1 MISTT
6 NFLSEIRNMGFS
18 LFACAGLLSYCVA
31 LWWLRWHWNA
41 ALHDS
46 TRILQAPP
54 LAFLSDNKPF
64 ISVIIAVRN
73 EAANLPKL
81 LQSLDNQ
88 SLNHSLFEVIFID
101 DDSDDDTANILQHHT
116 SHYDLRYFLLEK
128 SPKTAHKKRAIA
140 TGIGHARGQLI
151 VCTDGDCHFGIHWLS
166 NFYIFQQQTQA
177 VFVSAPVR
185 LEATPPNLFT
195 QMQVIEFASLIGTGG
210 ASLHAGAANMCNGA
224 NLAYLKSAYEQVGG
238 FTGKTHLA
246 SGDDEF
252 LMHKMAAAFPKKV
265 IFLAHPDSVV
275 STATQPD
282 WRSFAAQRKRW
293 ASKWSSYQDWKV
305 TALAVCTAAFHVLVM
320 ACWIRLFISPTENIL
335 LAILLIFKAIAEYFL
350 LKKICTDTRARW
362 SNAAFGALQILYS
375 PYVVFFGLSA
385 ALLPKGYTWKNRQ
398 VQ

>member
-1 MISTT
+1 
-6 NFLSEIRNMGFS
+6 MGFS
-18 LFACAGLLSYCVA
+18 LFACAVLLAYCVA
-31 LWWLRWHWNA
+31 LWWLRKHWNA
-41 ALHDS
+41 ALHES
-46 TRILQAPP
+46 TRILQMPAPS
-54 LAFLSDNKPF
+54 FFSENKPF

-81 LQSLDNQ
+81 LQSLDSQ
-88 SLNHSLFEVIFID
+88 MLKPSLFEVIFID
-101 DDSDDDTANILQHHT
+101 DDSDDHTASILQ
-116 SHYDLRYFLLEK
+116 SHAARYALRYFLLEK
-128 SPKTAHKKRAIA
+128 TKDTAHKKRAVG
-140 TGIGHARGQLI
+140 TGISHARGQLI
-151 VCTDGDCHFGIHWLS
+151 VCTDGDCHFGANWLAQ
-166 NFYIFQQQTQA
+166 YYTFQQQTQA
-177 VFVSAPVR
+177 VFVSAPVC

-238 FTGKTHLA
+238 FAGKTHLA

-275 STATQPD
+275 NTATQPN
-282 WRSFAAQRKRW
+282 WRSFVAQRKRW

-305 TALAVCTAAFHVLVM
+305 TGLAIGTAAFHGLVI
-320 ACWIRLFISPTENIL
+320 ACWICVFISPKENFL
-335 LAILLIFKAIAEYFL
+335 LLISLIIKAITEYVL
-350 LKKICTDTRARW
+350 LKKICTDTRAHW

-385 ALLPKGYTWKNRQ
+385 ALLPKGYTWKSRQ